1 MIARRHSTPFREAA
15 IRAMEHALH
24 ERLIDRC
31 WDELVAVF
39 DRPEVQAAEKLIMES
54 IARAF
59 APGNERKSHSKARKP
74 RRSRRG
80 ARSVR
85 RRP

>member
-1 MIARRHSTPFREAA
+1 
-15 IRAMEHALH
+15 MEHALH

-39 DRPEVQAAEKLIMES
+39 EQPEVKAAEKLIMES

-59 APGNERKSHSKARKP
+59 SPGNSVRPRSRQRRKP
-74 RRSRRG
+74 SGASR
-80 ARSVR
+80 
-85 RRP
+85 

>member
-1 MIARRHSTPFREAA
+1 MAARRHTTPYREAA
-15 IRAMEHALH
+15 IRAMQHALH

-39 DRPEVQAAEKLIMES
+39 EQPEVRAAERLIMES

-59 APGNERKSHSKARKP
+59 APRDDGKRRP
-74 RRSRRG
+74 RPRTRRST
-80 ARSVR
+80 R
-85 RRP
+85 RRASSRAP

>member
-1 MIARRHSTPFREAA
+1 
-15 IRAMEHALH
+15 MEHALH

-39 DRPEVQAAEKLIMES
+39 DRPEVRAAEKLIMES

-59 APGNERKSHSKARKP
+59 APGDEAHKARKP
-74 RRSRRG
+74 RRSKRGTRG
-80 ARSVR
+80 ARR
-85 RRP
+85 QP

>member
-1 MIARRHSTPFREAA
+1 MSDRKHSTPFREAA

-39 DRPEVQAAEKLIMES
+39 EQPEVKAAEKVIMES

-59 APGNERKSHSKARKP
+59 APGNGGKK
-74 RRSRRG
+74 RRRRG
-80 ARSVR
+80 KKRDSR
-85 RRP
+85 